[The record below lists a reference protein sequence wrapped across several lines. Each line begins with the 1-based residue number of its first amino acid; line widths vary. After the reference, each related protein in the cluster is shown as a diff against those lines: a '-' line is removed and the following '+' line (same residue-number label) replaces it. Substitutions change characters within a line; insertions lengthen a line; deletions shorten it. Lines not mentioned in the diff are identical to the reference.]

1 MSGHLDGPRP
11 PKLPGP
17 PDPPYIEGDLGS
29 PSREEFDIQRG
40 AANADVPLSDDTAKR
55 LTSAGRHHRRWREQ
69 RDELIRIAYQEGA
82 GPREISRL
90 VGLSHPAVISIIRQQ
105 PPLFGR
111 STEDPDVEPTS

>member
-1 MSGHLDGPRP
+1 MF
-11 PKLPGP
+11 
-17 PDPPYIEGDLGS
+17 DLRRRGGS
-29 PSREEFDIQRG
+29 HTLAG
-40 AANADVPLSDDTAKR
+40 VPLSDDTARR
-55 LTSAGRHHRRWREQ
+55 LTAAGKHHRRWRAE

-90 VGLSHPAVISIIRQQ
+90 VGLSHPAVIRIIRQQ